1 MPTHHLQY
9 RGYKI
14 KIMRRDAGWHIEA
27 IPRSPAEPYLQL
39 FSFSIDVASE
49 EDAIRLIQ
57 KEIDRGLET

>member
-14 KIMRRDAGWHIEA
+14 KIMRSDSGWHMEA
-27 IPRSPAEPYLQL
+27 LPPSPEEPYLQV
-39 FSFSIDVASE
+39 FSFSVDVASE

-57 KEIDRGLET
+57 KEIDRSLGT